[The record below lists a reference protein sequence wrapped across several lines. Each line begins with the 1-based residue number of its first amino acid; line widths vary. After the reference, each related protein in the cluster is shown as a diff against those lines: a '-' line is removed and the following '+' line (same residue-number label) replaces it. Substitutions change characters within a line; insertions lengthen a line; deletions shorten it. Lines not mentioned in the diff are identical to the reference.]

1 MKELLKK
8 FWYDRQGLVVNK
20 KFVNKYKLSNYD
32 INELYDMLLSKNE
45 YETTI
50 NSKLVNI
57 LKDYNFKITEEGIGW
72 KIKIS

>member
-1 MKELLKK
+1 MKELLKN

-20 KFVNKYKLSNYD
+20 KFVNKYKLSSYD

-72 KIKIS
+72 KVKIS

>member
-1 MKELLKK
+1 MKELLKN

-20 KFVNKYKLSNYD
+20 KFVNKYKLSSYD
-32 INELYDMLLSKNE
+32 IHELYDMLLSKNE

-50 NSKLVNI
+50 NSRLVNI

-72 KIKIS
+72 KVKIS

>member
-1 MKELLKK
+1 MKELLKN

-72 KIKIS
+72 KVKIS

>member
-1 MKELLKK
+1 MKELLKN

-57 LKDYNFKITEEGIGW
+57 LKDYSFKITEEGIGW
-72 KIKIS
+72 KVKIS